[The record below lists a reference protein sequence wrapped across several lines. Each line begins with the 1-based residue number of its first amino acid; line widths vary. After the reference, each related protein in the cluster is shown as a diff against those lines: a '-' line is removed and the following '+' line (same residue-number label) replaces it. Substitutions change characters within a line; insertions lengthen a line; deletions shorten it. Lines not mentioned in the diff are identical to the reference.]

1 MAKIFFCPHCGR
13 KFDLLCEED
22 LIQYKNGVCSFCGFI
37 GDFVDVGLSYD
48 ELFSQLDDY
57 ATQKNIDID
66 TSFENMWRAQ
76 IEMVGI
82 DKDPRFDWDASLKS
96 MEEWHKKAI
105 KAHLQGVA
113 KRNAEKQ
120 RIAAANTLHCPT
132 CGSTNIKK
140 LDVVDR
146 AVSVGFFGIFS
157 NKINKSFKCKDC
169 GCTW

>member
-1 MAKIFFCPHCGR
+1 MAKMFFCPHCGN
-13 KFDLLCEED
+13 DLNLSNTD
-22 LIQYKNGVCSFCGFI
+22 DIMQYKNGVCKYCGFV
-37 GDFVDVGLSYD
+37 GDFTDVGLNYD
-48 ELFSQLDDY
+48 EFISQLDNY
-57 ATQKNIDID
+57 ATENDLD
-66 TSFENMWRAQ
+66 VAFEDSWRAQ
-76 IEMVGI
+76 IKMFNI
-82 DKDPRFDWDASLKS
+82 DQDPRFDWNISLKS
-96 MEEWHKKAI
+96 MKDKDKELSEERAR
-105 KAHLQGVA
+105 ARV

-120 RIAAANTLHCPT
+120 REAAANTLHCPT

>member
-1 MAKIFFCPHCGR
+1 MAKIFFCPHCGN
-13 KFDLLCEED
+13 KLHLSSDADLV
-22 LIQYKNGVCSFCGFI
+22 QYKNGVCKYCGFI
-37 GDFVDVGLSYD
+37 GDFIDVGLSND
-48 ELFSQLDDY
+48 EFFSQIDDY

-66 TSFENMWRAQ
+66 ATFENMWRTR
-76 IEMVGI
+76 IEMFNI
-82 DKDPRFDWDASLKS
+82 DQDPRFDWDASLKS
-96 MEEWHKKAI
+96 MKEKDKELLEADLQFKAQQNAKK
-105 KAHLQGVA
+105 
-113 KRNAEKQ
+113 
-120 RIAAANTLHCPT
+120 AAANTLHCPT

>member
-1 MAKIFFCPHCGR
+1 MAKIFFCPHCGN
-13 KFDLLCEED
+13 KLHLSSDADLV
-22 LIQYKNGVCSFCGFI
+22 QYKNGVCKYCGFI
-37 GDFVDVGLSYD
+37 GDFIDVGLSND
-48 ELFSQLDDY
+48 EFFSRIDDY

-66 TSFENMWRAQ
+66 ATFENMWRTR
-76 IEMVGI
+76 IEMFNI
-82 DKDPRFDWDASLKS
+82 DQDPRFDWDASLKS
-96 MEEWHKKAI
+96 MKEKDKELLEADLQFKARQNAKK
-105 KAHLQGVA
+105 
-113 KRNAEKQ
+113 
-120 RIAAANTLHCPT
+120 AAANTLHCPT

>member
-1 MAKIFFCPHCGR
+1 MAKIFFCPHCGN
-13 KFDLLCEED
+13 KLHLSSDADLV
-22 LIQYKNGVCSFCGFI
+22 QYKNGVCKYCDFI
-37 GDFVDVGLSYD
+37 GDFIDVGLSND
-48 ELFSQLDDY
+48 EFFSQIDDY

-66 TSFENMWRAQ
+66 ATFENMWRAR
-76 IEMVGI
+76 IEMFNI
-82 DKDPRFDWDASLKS
+82 DQDPRFDWDASLKS
-96 MEEWHKKAI
+96 MKEKDKELLEADLQFKARQNAKK
-105 KAHLQGVA
+105 
-113 KRNAEKQ
+113 
-120 RIAAANTLHCPT
+120 AAANTLHCPT

>member
-1 MAKIFFCPHCGR
+1 MAKVFFCPHCGN
-13 KFDLLCEED
+13 DLD
-22 LIQYKNGVCSFCGFI
+22 LSCSNDLMQYKNGVCKYCGYL
-37 GDFVDVGLSYD
+37 GDFLDVGLNYD
-48 ELFSQLDDY
+48 EFISQLGNY
-57 ATQKNIDID
+57 LTKMNQSD
-66 TSFENMWRAQ
+66 TFENMWRAR
-76 IEMVGI
+76 IEMFNI
-82 DKDPRFDWDASLKS
+82 DQDPRFDKDASLKS
-96 MEEWHKKAI
+96 MKDRNREATE
-105 KAHLQGVA
+105 AHLQFIA

-120 RIAAANTLHCPT
+120 REAAANTLHCPT

>member
-1 MAKIFFCPHCGR
+1 MAKVFFCPHCGN
-13 KFDLLCEED
+13 DLNLSSSSD
-22 LIQYKNGVCSFCGFI
+22 LIQYKNGVCQYCGFV
-37 GDFVDVGLSYD
+37 GSFLDVGLNYD
-48 ELFSQLDDY
+48 EFINQLGDYLTEINQDD
-57 ATQKNIDID
+57 T
-66 TSFENMWRAQ
+66 FENMWYAQ
-76 IEMVGI
+76 IKMFKI
-82 DKDPRFDWDASLKS
+82 DQDPRFDKEASLKS
-96 MEEWHKKAI
+96 MKDKDKELLE
-105 KAHLQGVA
+105 AHLQFIA

-120 RIAAANTLHCPT
+120 REAAANTLHCPT

>member
-1 MAKIFFCPHCGR
+1 MAKVFFCPHCGN
-13 KFDLLCEED
+13 KLHLSSDADLV
-22 LIQYKNGVCSFCGFI
+22 QYKNGVCKYCGFI
-37 GDFVDVGLSYD
+37 GDFIDVGLSND
-48 ELFSQLDDY
+48 EFFNQIDDY

-66 TSFENMWRAQ
+66 ATFENMWRAR
-76 IEMVGI
+76 IEMLNI
-82 DKDPRFDWDASLKS
+82 DQDPRFDWDASLKS
-96 MEEWHKKAI
+96 MREKDKELLEADLQFKARQNAKK
-105 KAHLQGVA
+105 
-113 KRNAEKQ
+113 
-120 RIAAANTLHCPT
+120 AAANTLHCPT

>member
-1 MAKIFFCPHCGR
+1 M
-13 KFDLLCEED
+13 
-22 LIQYKNGVCSFCGFI
+22 QYKNGVCKYCGFI
-37 GDFVDVGLSYD
+37 GDFIDVGLSND
-48 ELFSQLDDY
+48 EFFSQIDDY

-66 TSFENMWRAQ
+66 ATFENMWRTR
-76 IEMVGI
+76 IEMFNI
-82 DKDPRFDWDASLKS
+82 DQDPRFDWDASLKS
-96 MEEWHKKAI
+96 MKEKDKELLEADLQFKARQNAKK
-105 KAHLQGVA
+105 
-113 KRNAEKQ
+113 
-120 RIAAANTLHCPT
+120 AAANTLHCPT

>member
-1 MAKIFFCPHCGR
+1 MAKIFFCPHCGN
-13 KFDLLCEED
+13 KLHLSSDADLV
-22 LIQYKNGVCSFCGFI
+22 QYKNGVCKYCGFI
-37 GDFVDVGLSYD
+37 GDFIDVGLSND
-48 ELFSQLDDY
+48 EFFSQIDDY

-66 TSFENMWRAQ
+66 ATFENMWRTR
-76 IEMVGI
+76 IEMFNI
-82 DKDPRFDWDASLKS
+82 DQDPRFDWDASLKS
-96 MEEWHKKAI
+96 MKEKDKELLEADLQFKARQNAKKA
-105 KAHLQGVA
+105 
-113 KRNAEKQ
+113 
-120 RIAAANTLHCPT
+120 AADTLHCPT

>member
-1 MAKIFFCPHCGR
+1 MAKIFFCPHCGN
-13 KFDLLCEED
+13 KLHLSSDADLV
-22 LIQYKNGVCSFCGFI
+22 QYKNGVCKYCGFI
-37 GDFVDVGLSYD
+37 GDFIDVGLSND
-48 ELFSQLDDY
+48 EFFSRIDDY

-66 TSFENMWRAQ
+66 ATFENMWRTR
-76 IEMVGI
+76 IEMFNI
-82 DKDPRFDWDASLKS
+82 DQDPRFDWSASLKS
-96 MEEWHKKAI
+96 MKEKDKELLEADLQFKARQNAKK
-105 KAHLQGVA
+105 
-113 KRNAEKQ
+113 
-120 RIAAANTLHCPT
+120 AAANTLHCPT